1 MSNLK
6 LKLLYKRLYQTYLR
20 FYSQLGKTHPHNL
33 KTLLLLLV
41 WLFIGTALRLTNL
54 AAKPPWT
61 DEFSTLVFSL
71 GNSFRTVPLDRAIAL
86 DVLLQPLQPNPDV
99 GVTEVLQHL
108 LTESNHPPLYFML
121 AHWWMQ
127 LWQPDAVGL
136 ASIWAARSL
145 SALFGAASILAIYGL
160 GWLAFR
166 SQLASQ
172 LAAAMMAVSP
182 YGIFLAQE
190 ARHYTLAILW
200 VIASLGCVV
209 IASRHI
215 QRRTP
220 LPSWIIASWI
230 GINIFGISTH
240 YFFSLTL
247 CAEAMVLIALRW
259 HETEGAGE
267 QKRNPKSARTEQS
280 EEDGKIQNFFNPP
293 FPWLQISLVALA
305 TLIGGLFWLMV
316 LLALRWHDRGGAGE
330 QERNP
335 KSKIQNFLIPR
346 FPWWQISLVTLATL
360 IGGLFWLPI
369 FLQNTYGGDL
379 TEWIQSGDRIGLAW
393 LNPIFQAL
401 AAWITML
408 SLLPVEAAA
417 LPVVIASGAVMI
429 IFFLWALPILYR
441 GFRTQLK
448 QPATRLTTQI
458 FAGVVLGAIA
468 LFFFFTYAFGI
479 DLTRGAR
486 YNFVYFPAVIVLLGA
501 SLAVYWNIPPR
512 LANLLLKRQKFFLAS
527 GKISVALIWLMG
539 LVSAV
544 TVVCNLG
551 YQKYYRPDLLVQQMQ
566 KVSHVPTLIATTHK
580 THVQIGEMM
589 GIAREFKLS
598 RSTATPQFLLVHQDQ
613 DGNTPKQVLQQTLT
627 QLPRPLDLWLV
638 NFYAPVEINN
648 CIAESLSLPAV
659 NGYDYQLY
667 RCYGSQPSSTNQEVI
682 PSQ

>member
-1 MSNLK
+1 MSYLK
-6 LKLLYKRLYQTYLR
+6 LKLLYKRLYRTYLW

-33 KTLLLLLV
+33 KPLLLLLV
-41 WLFIGTALRLTNL
+41 WLLIGTALRLTNL
-54 AAKPPWT
+54 AAKSPWT

-71 GNSFRTVPLDRAIAL
+71 GNSFRPIPLNQAIAL
-86 DVLLQPLQPNPDV
+86 DTLLQPLQPNPDA

-121 AHWWMQ
+121 THWWMQ

-166 SQLASQ
+166 SQLVGQ
-172 LAAAMMAVSP
+172 LAGAMMAVSP

-200 VIASLGCVV
+200 VIASLAYVV
-209 IASRHI
+209 IAARHI
-215 QRRTP
+215 HHRTP
-220 LPSWIIASWI
+220 LPGWIIPSWI
-230 GINIFGISTH
+230 GINLLGISTH

-259 HETEGAGE
+259 YERGAG
-267 QKRNPKSARTEQS
+267 Q
-280 EEDGKIQNFFNPP
+280 
-293 FPWLQISLVALA
+293 
-305 TLIGGLFWLMV
+305 
-316 LLALRWHDRGGAGE
+316 

-335 KSKIQNFLIPR
+335 KSKIQHFLTPP
-346 FPWWQISLVTLATL
+346 FPWRQIYIVAMATL

-429 IFFLWALPILYR
+429 IFFLWAVPILYR

-448 QPATRLTTQI
+448 QPATRLMTQV
-458 FAGVVLGAIA
+458 FTGVVLGAIA

-486 YNFVYFPAVIVLLGA
+486 YNFVYFPAVVVLLGA
-501 SLAVYWNIPPR
+501 SLAVYWNISPQLSNS
-512 LANLLLKRQKFFLAS
+512 LAKRQKLFLAS
-527 GKISVALIWLMG
+527 GKIAVALIWLMG

-566 KVSHVPTLIATTHK
+566 KVSHVPILIATTHK

-598 RSTATPQFLLVHQDQ
+598 HSSAMPQFLLAHQDP
-613 DGNTPKQVLQQTLT
+613 NIKTSTLT
-627 QLPRPLDLWLV
+627 LQKTLNQLPQPLDLWLV
-638 NFYAPVEINN
+638 NFYAPAEIKS
-648 CIAESLSLPAV
+648 CVAHSQPLPLV
-659 NGYDYQLY
+659 NGYNYQLY
-667 RCYGSQPSSTNQEVI
+667 HCSDQ
-682 PSQ
+682 

>member
-6 LKLLYKRLYQTYLR
+6 LKLLYKRLYQTYLW
-20 FYSQLGKTHPHNL
+20 FYSQLGKTHLPNL
-33 KTLLLLLV
+33 KTLLLLLL

-71 GNSFRTVPLDRAIAL
+71 GNSFRPVPLDQAIAL

-200 VIASLGCVV
+200 VIASLGCIV
-209 IASRHI
+209 IAARHI
-215 QRRTP
+215 QHRTP

-267 QKRNPKSARTEQS
+267 QKRNPKSARTERS

-293 FPWLQISLVALA
+293 FPWLQISLVA
-305 TLIGGLFWLMV
+305 
-316 LLALRWHDRGGAGE
+316 
-330 QERNP
+330 
-335 KSKIQNFLIPR
+335 
-346 FPWWQISLVTLATL
+346 LATL

-429 IFFLWALPILYR
+429 IFFLWALPILSR

-448 QPATRLTTQI
+448 QPATRLTTQV

-512 LANLLLKRQKFFLAS
+512 LANFLLKRQKLFLAS

-566 KVSHVPTLIATTHK
+566 KVSHVPILIATTHK

-598 RSTATPQFLLVHQDQ
+598 RSTTTPQFLLVHQDQ
-613 DGNTPKQVLQQTLT
+613 DGNPPKQVLQQTLT

-648 CIAESLSLPAV
+648 CVAKSLSLPAV

-682 PSQ
+682 PIQ

>member
-6 LKLLYKRLYQTYLR
+6 LKLLYKRLYQTYLW
-20 FYSQLGKTHPHNL
+20 FYSQLGKTNPHNL

-71 GNSFRTVPLDRAIAL
+71 GNSFRPVPLDQAIAL

-99 GVTEVLQHL
+99 GVAEVLQHL

-209 IASRHI
+209 IAARHI

-220 LPSWIIASWI
+220 LPSWIIPSWI

-247 CAEAMVLIALRW
+247 CAEAMVLIALQW
-259 HETEGAGE
+259 HE
-267 QKRNPKSARTEQS
+267 
-280 EEDGKIQNFFNPP
+280 
-293 FPWLQISLVALA
+293 
-305 TLIGGLFWLMV
+305 
-316 LLALRWHDRGGAGE
+316 RGGAGE
-330 QERNP
+330 QERNS
-335 KSKIQNFLIPR
+335 KSKIQNFLTPR
-346 FPWWQISLVTLATL
+346 FPWWQIFLVALATL

-417 LPVVIASGAVMI
+417 LLVVIASGAVMI
-429 IFFLWALPILYR
+429 IFFLWAVPILYR

-448 QPATRLTTQI
+448 QPATRLTTQV

-512 LANLLLKRQKFFLAS
+512 LSNFLLKRQKFFLAS
-527 GKISVALIWLMG
+527 GKIAVALIWLMG

-566 KVSHVPTLIATTHK
+566 KVSPVPTLIATTHK

-598 RSTATPQFLLVHQDQ
+598 RSTTTPQFLLVHQDQ
-613 DGNTPKQVLQQTLT
+613 DGNTPNQVLQKTLT

-648 CIAESLSLPAV
+648 CVAESLSLPAV

-667 RCYGSQPSSTNQEVI
+667 RCYSSQLSSTNQEVI
-682 PSQ
+682 D